1 MTVGNRIAL
10 IVLLAFAGII
20 ALLFGVDCAMTAINP
35 PPPTATPQPVFGI
48 WRAVSEDE
56 VENIIAPFSVR
67 CFQGELAAY
76 VGRFAGSPTG
86 QQAEEGDVTAKVLR
100 RDGTVVKHFQHTEA
114 LKAYMSVTKST
125 RMQGVVGS
133 IPLEYR
139 FRLGNSG
146 EFVQALIE
154 GDTVEMSLRGSY
166 GLLSQSTWK
175 QDVGRL
181 DGLADAVEFL
191 NCGGS

>member
-1 MTVGNRIAL
+1 MSVGNRIAL
-10 IVLLAFAGII
+10 IVLLAIAGII
-20 ALLFGVDCAMTAINP
+20 ALVLFVDCAGYLIDP

-67 CFQGELAAY
+67 CLQGELTAY
-76 VGRFAGSPTG
+76 VGRFAGNPTG

-100 RDGTVVKHFQHTEA
+100 RDGTMVKHFQHTEA
-114 LKAYMSVTKST
+114 LKAYMSVTKSA
-125 RMQGVVGS
+125 RMQGVAGS

-139 FRLGNSG
+139 FRLTDSG
-146 EFVQALIE
+146 DFVQALID
-154 GDTVEMSLRGSY
+154 GDTVEMSFRGSY
-166 GLLSQSTWK
+166 GLLTQSTWE
-175 QDVGRL
+175 QAVPRL

-191 NCGGS
+191 NCGSS